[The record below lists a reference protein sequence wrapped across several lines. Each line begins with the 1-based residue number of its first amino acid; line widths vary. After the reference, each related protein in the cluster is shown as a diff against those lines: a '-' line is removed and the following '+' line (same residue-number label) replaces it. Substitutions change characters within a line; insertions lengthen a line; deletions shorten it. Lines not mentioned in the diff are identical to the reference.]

1 MSNTPA
7 MADAACSYDLD
18 QCDDAWLQLLN
29 GERAMAGLNNVT
41 DEQFERVVEELEVI
55 VVFILSSHYWV

>member
-1 MSNTPA
+1 

-55 VVFILSSHYWV
+55 VVFILSS